1 MISVSGKKWEENKV
15 NKNILDKFRQDHNFS
30 DLLSRLIITRK
41 FDQNEIFLIENRL
54 NLNNIFK
61 DNDDFLKAVELIE
74 NALLKKEKICILGD
88 YDVDGS
94 ASTSLLV
101 RFFDDLKHPY
111 FFYIPDRELDGYG
124 PSKKLFK
131 KLLLK
136 KPKLVIMV
144 DCGSTAVES
153 TEYLNQN
160 RVKSLI
166 IDHHEINE
174 PFPKANVII
183 NPNKDNGYLNHNYF
197 CATSLVYFFLE
208 ILIKKIKSKLNLKR
222 YLIYVVLATVCDV
235 MPMRKLNRLISIKAL
250 DEFNLNNSI
259 AFKKIYNLAN
269 KKNKLNINDLGFL
282 IGPILNAGGRVGK
295 SNYATELL
303 STNNKEKAEK
313 ISKKLMELNDKRKKL
328 ESIILNEIDFFNLE
342 KKNKNIIIYYNPSI
356 KEGLIGIIAARL
368 KDHFNKPSI
377 VITNSNNILK
387 GSARSINSYNIGKVI
402 KNSYDEKLIISGG
415 GHKMAAGFTLKKNN
429 LLKFERYIN
438 QDYIKKN
445 KSFDL
450 SLKYDAEVSPR
461 AINLSFLED
470 IKKISPCGNGNPTPI
485 FLFKELKVI
494 KKTILNNK
502 NIFCILKSRNN
513 FSLNSIFFHSTD
525 NRISEHLLNNKNYF
539 SVVGQIDE
547 NFRNYKKIPQLI
559 IKDLIL

>member
-183 NPNKDNGYLNHNYF
+183 NPYKDNGYLNQNYF

-328 ESIILNEIDFFNLE
+328 ESVILDGINFSNLE

-429 LLKFERYIN
+429 LLKFKRYIN

-547 NFRNYKKIPQLI
+547 NFHNNKKIPQLI

>member
-160 RVKSLI
+160 KVKSLI

-328 ESIILNEIDFFNLE
+328 ESVILDGINFSNLE

-429 LLKFERYIN
+429 LLKFKRYIN

>member
-160 RVKSLI
+160 KVKSLI

-387 GSARSINSYNIGKVI
+387 GSARSINNYNIGKVI

-429 LLKFERYIN
+429 LLKFKRYIN

-547 NFRNYKKIPQLI
+547 NFRNNKKIPQLI

>member
-15 NKNILDKFRQDHNFS
+15 NKNILDKFRQDHNLS
-30 DLLSRLIITRK
+30 DILSRLIITRK
-41 FDQNEIFLIENRL
+41 FDQNEIFLIENKL

-61 DNDDFLKAVELIE
+61 DNDDFLKAVKLIE

-144 DCGSTAVES
+144 DCGSTAIES
-153 TEYLNQN
+153 TKYLNQN
-160 RVKSLI
+160 KIKSLI
-166 IDHHEINE
+166 IDHHEINT

-183 NPNKDNGYLNHNYF
+183 NPNKDNGYLNQNYF
-197 CATSLVYFFLE
+197 CATTLVYFFLE
-208 ILIKKIKSKLNLKR
+208 ILIKKTKSKLDLKR

-250 DEFNLNNSI
+250 DELNINNNI
-259 AFKKIYNLAN
+259 ALKEIYNLRN
-269 KKNKLNINDLGFL
+269 KKNKLNINDLGYL

-313 ISKKLMELNDKRKKL
+313 ISKKLIDLNDKRKKL
-328 ESIILNEIDFFNLE
+328 ESIILDGINFSNLE
-342 KKNKNIIIYYNPSI
+342 KENKNIIIYYNPSI

-387 GSARSINSYNIGKVI
+387 GSARSINNYNIGKVI

-450 SLKYDAEVSPR
+450 SLKYDAEISPR

-485 FLFKELKVI
+485 FLLKELKVI

-502 NIFCILKSRNN
+502 HIFCILKSRNN

-547 NFRNYKKIPQLI
+547 NFRNNKKIPQLI

>member
-429 LLKFERYIN
+429 LLKFKRYIN

>member
-15 NKNILDKFRQDHNFS
+15 NKNILDKFRQDHNLS
-30 DLLSRLIITRK
+30 DILSRLIITRK
-41 FDQNEIFLIENRL
+41 FDQNEIFLIENKL

-61 DNDDFLKAVELIE
+61 DNDDFLKAVKLIE

-144 DCGSTAVES
+144 DCGSTAIES
-153 TEYLNQN
+153 TKYLNQN
-160 RVKSLI
+160 KVKSLI
-166 IDHHEINE
+166 IDHHEINA

-183 NPNKDNGYLNHNYF
+183 NPNKDNGYLNQNYF
-197 CATSLVYFFLE
+197 CATTLVYFFLE
-208 ILIKKIKSKLNLKR
+208 ILIKKIKSKLDLKK

-250 DEFNLNNSI
+250 DEFNLNNNI
-259 AFKKIYNLAN
+259 AFKEIYYLRN
-269 KKNKLNINDLGFL
+269 KKNKLNINDLGYL

-313 ISKKLMELNDKRKKL
+313 ISKKLIELNDKRKKL
-328 ESIILNEIDFFNLE
+328 ESIILDGINFSNLE
-342 KKNKNIIIYYNPSI
+342 KENKNIIIYYNPSI

-387 GSARSINSYNIGKVI
+387 GSARSINNYNIGKVI

-415 GHKMAAGFTLKKNN
+415 GHKMAAGFTLKKIN

-438 QDYIKKN
+438 QDYIKKS

-450 SLKYDAEVSPR
+450 SLKYDAEISPR
-461 AINLSFLED
+461 ALNLSFLED
-470 IKKISPCGNGNPTPI
+470 IKK
-485 FLFKELKVI
+485 
-494 KKTILNNK
+494 
-502 NIFCILKSRNN
+502 
-513 FSLNSIFFHSTD
+513 
-525 NRISEHLLNNKNYF
+525 
-539 SVVGQIDE
+539 
-547 NFRNYKKIPQLI
+547 
-559 IKDLIL
+559 

>member
-429 LLKFERYIN
+429 LLKFKRYIN

-547 NFRNYKKIPQLI
+547 NFRNNKKIPQLI